1 MKMSQKPF
9 SIYIHWP
16 YCLSK
21 CPYCDFA
28 SCPTHKID
36 EEFLWQGYERD
47 ILSLPEGRP
56 VHTIFFGGGTP
67 SLMSGELCQKILNL
81 IRQRHPIE
89 TDCEMT
95 MEANPDAIDITK
107 MESFRLA
114 GINRLSI
121 GVQSLLEDDLRFLG
135 RRHSRKTALDRIEE
149 AKQIFSELSIDLIYA
164 RPNQTKEAWQE
175 ELSEALSLGLNHY
188 SLYQLSVEEGTPF
201 AQRGIRVPDEDVAA
215 DLYRMTDDIMTQAGL
230 PAYEVSNY
238 ATIGHECRHNLT
250 YWRSGDYGAVGPA
263 AHGRMG
269 LWAIQN
275 PPNVKVWAEKGG
287 RRTKLTLKERQIEYI
302 MMGMR
307 LRQEGYPISELNQS
321 GVNEAIRRQWGY
333 EKEGCFFA
341 TLEGV
346 LMLNQLILLLLT

>member
-28 SCPTHKID
+28 SCPTRKID
-36 EEFLWQGYERD
+36 EVFLWKGYERD
-47 ILSLPEGRP
+47 ILRLPEGRP

-67 SLMSGELCQKILNL
+67 SLMSVALCQKILNL

-89 TDCEMT
+89 TDCEIT
-95 MEANPDAIDITK
+95 MEANPDAIDVFK
-107 MESFRLA
+107 MESFRSL

-121 GVQSLLEDDLRFLG
+121 GVQSLFEADLRFLG
-135 RRHSRKTALDRIEE
+135 RRHSRETALVRISE
-149 AKQIFSELSIDLIYA
+149 AQKIFPELSMDLIYA

-175 ELSEALSLGLNHY
+175 ELREALSLGLNHY

-201 AQRGIRVPDEDVAA
+201 AQRGIQAADEDIAA
-215 DLYRMTDDIMTQAGL
+215 DLYRMTDDIMTRAGL

-269 LWAIQN
+269 LLAIQN
-275 PPNVKVWAEKGG
+275 PIDIVEWVKNGA
-287 RRTKLTLKERQIEYI
+287 RQTKLTSTERQIERI
-302 MMGMR
+302 MMGLR
-307 LRQEGYPISELNQS
+307 LRQEGYRTTELNRS
-321 GVNEAIRRQWGY
+321 AVKEAIRRQWGY
-333 EKEGCFFA
+333 EKEGCFFP
-341 TLEGV
+341 TLNGV
-346 LMLNQLILLLLT
+346 LMLNQLILLLLP